1 MKYVR
6 GPRGNNLLMDDWRES
21 YYWLRQNTKED
32 AVIAS
37 WWDYGYQIAGF
48 SNRTT
53 VVDNNTWNNTHIA
66 QVGRILAS
74 PEAKAW
80 KLAKELDIDYFL
92 VFFGGINGHSGDDI
106 NKFMWM
112 IRIAQG
118 VFPDD
123 VKEKDFLSS
132 RGRYSP
138 GKEDLTPTFRDSLM
152 YKLSYNEFG
161 SKYKIRN
168 QKGEVYGYDQ
178 VRRVE
183 IGDKNFKLKYF
194 EEVYTTSKGL
204 VRLYRLKSKGELFG
218 AFSETRNAIKKR
230 RSKKIKKKKPTKPT
244 KLVKGKRSRA
254 QPQFQM

>member
-1 MKYVR
+1 
-6 GPRGNNLLMDDWRES
+6 
-21 YYWLRQNTKED
+21 
-32 AVIAS
+32 
-37 WWDYGYQIAGF
+37 
-48 SNRTT
+48 
-53 VVDNNTWNNTHIA
+53 
-66 QVGRILAS
+66 
-74 PEAKAW
+74 
-80 KLAKELDIDYFL
+80 
-92 VFFGGINGHSGDDI
+92 
-106 NKFMWM
+106 M

-123 VKEKDFLSS
+123 VKERDFLSA
-132 RGRYSP
+132 RGRYGPS
-138 GKEDLTPTFRDSLM
+138 KEDLTPTFRDSLM

-161 SKYKIRN
+161 SKYKLRM

-204 VRLYRLKSKGELFG
+204 VRLYRLKTKGELFG
-218 AFSETRNAIKKR
+218 AFSETRSAIKKR
-230 RSKKIKKKKPTKPT
+230 RSKVIKKKKPVKPT